1 MANVYFATNRNLTGT
16 SAKPAFGSRFHVE
29 GPFYL
34 RYGKAVVDPPT
45 STRKDYTIRSVKLA
59 RERMSKDE
67 SKRVLGSD
75 EIFGDLRR
83 RMASEDTDTIILIH
97 GYAATFEDVVKR
109 GAKLKEHYRFGDKE
123 LNVFVFSW
131 PANGEMI
138 PILSYYDDRKDAAAS
153 GVAVARAVLRLADFL
168 KGLERREFCEHS
180 LHLVA
185 HSMGNYALRN
195 AVQGLR
201 GELGHGP
208 LPRIFENVFL
218 MAADEDNDTFEH
230 DHKLR
235 LLPDLTRAVHVYFS
249 AADQALTISDTT
261 KAMPDRLG
269 SEGPR
274 LKDNLPRKVTLVDC
288 EDVDYTTA
296 MDAKHQYYHA
306 REEVRAD
313 VRQVLA
319 GNRLDQVDGRVYE
332 PDKRAYRI
340 RSFKER
346 QQDDG

>member
-1 MANVYFATNRNLTGT
+1 MADVFFATNRNLTGT
-16 SAKPAFGSRFHVE
+16 EAKPVFGSRFHAE

-34 RYGKAVVDPPT
+34 RYGKAVVDAPK
-45 STRKDYTIRSVKLA
+45 SAEDDYSIRSVKLA
-59 RERMSKDE
+59 AESMSTFKT
-67 SKRVLGSD
+67 KRKLGSEQVFD
-75 EIFGDLRR
+75 DLRR
-83 RMASEDTDTIILIH
+83 RMAGKDTDTVILIH
-97 GYAATFEDVVKR
+97 GYAATFEDVVQR
-109 GAKLKEHYRFGDKE
+109 GAKLKEHYQFSDKE

-138 PILSYYDDRKDAAAS
+138 PMLSYYDDRKDAAAS
-153 GVAVARAVLRLADFL
+153 GVAVARAILRLGDFL
-168 KGLERREFCEHS
+168 ANLKRREYCNHS

-195 AVQGLR
+195 AIQGLR
-201 GELGHGP
+201 GELGNGP
-208 LPRIFENVFL
+208 MPRMFENVFL

-235 LLPDLTRAVHVYFS
+235 LLPDLARAVHIYFS
-249 AADQALTISDTT
+249 AGDQALTISDTT
-261 KAMPDRLG
+261 KTMPDRLG

-274 LKDNLPRKVTLVDC
+274 LKDNLPRKVSLVDC
-288 EDVDYTTA
+288 EDVDYTAA

-319 GNRLDQVDGRVYE
+319 GKRPEQVDGRAYE
-332 PDKRAYRI
+332 HDKRAYRI
-340 RSFKER
+340 RSFDER
-346 QQDDG
+346 LQDN